1 MAGRGTTLKLIY
13 NFRVFPRYVPRGS
26 AINKGNMKSS
36 IKKLKNCKHS
46 FEVILPAEKVKEAF
60 DEVYADLGKY
70 ASVHGFRRGK
80 APRDLLELH
89 YSKTAKEE
97 VLKKLI
103 PETYEKV
110 LEEHKLD
117 PLGYPDVR
125 DVKLDMKEGFSYKA
139 SVETKPEINLK
150 NYKGLKLKRKSVE
163 VKEEDIAKNLEYLR
177 EMHAQNVPKEGS
189 SEKEKVLPK
198 LDDEFAKDLGFENLE
213 ELKEAIKE
221 NLKAKLEQ
229 ESAIGLEIQII
240 DKLLEGIDFE
250 VPETLVNSEKER
262 LIKDADMHI
271 KYMEALQKKENPD
284 KKFSLEEKD
293 KKELEENAFKQAVR
307 HVKAFFILDKVAQS
321 EKIYLNEEE
330 IDKYIEGLS
339 VQYKKTKDEV
349 RSYLEKGHVM
359 DELAVNMRNKKVME
373 FLLKE
378 AKVE

>member
-1 MAGRGTTLKLIY
+1 
-13 NFRVFPRYVPRGS
+13 
-26 AINKGNMKSS
+26 MKSS

-46 FEVILPAEKVKEAF
+46 FEVSLPAEKVKEAF
-60 DEVYADLGKY
+60 DEVYSDLGKY
-70 ASVHGFRRGK
+70 ASVPGFRQGK

-117 PLGYPDVR
+117 PLGYPDVT

-139 SVETKPEINLK
+139 SIETRPEINLK
-150 NYKGLKLKRKSVE
+150 NNKGLKLKKKSVD
-163 VKEEDIAKNLEYLR
+163 VKEEDLAKNLEYLR
-177 EMHAQNVPKEGS
+177 EMHSQNVPKEGTQ
-189 SEKEKVLPK
+189 EKEKVLPK

-213 ELKEAIKE
+213 KLKEAMRQ

-229 ESAIGLEIQII
+229 DSEADMEVQVINNILDSV
-240 DKLLEGIDFE
+240 DFE

-262 LIKDADMHI
+262 LIKDADMRI

-284 KKFSLEEKD
+284 KKFTLEEKD
-293 KKELEENAFKQAVR
+293 KKELEENAFKQAAR
-307 HVKAFFILDKVAQS
+307 QVKAFFILDKIAQA
-321 EKIYLNEEE
+321 EKIYLKEEE
-330 IDKYIEGLS
+330 INEYVEGIAA
-339 VQYKKTKDEV
+339 QYKKTKDEI
-349 RSYLEKGHVM
+349 RSYLEKGHGM

-378 AKVE
+378 AKIE

>member
-1 MAGRGTTLKLIY
+1 MKL
-13 NFRVFPRYVPRGS
+13 
-26 AINKGNMKSS
+26 S

-46 FEVILPAEKVKEAF
+46 FEVSLPAERVKEAF
-60 DEVYADLGKY
+60 DEVYGDLGKY
-70 ASVHGFRRGK
+70 ANVPGFRQGK

-117 PLGYPDVR
+117 PLGYPDVT

-139 SVETKPEINLK
+139 SIETRPEINLK
-150 NYKGLKLKRKSVE
+150 NYKGLKLKKKGVD
-163 VKEEDIAKNLEYLR
+163 VKEEDLAKNLEYLR
-177 EMHAQNVPKEGS
+177 EMHSQNVPKEGTQ
-189 SEKEKVLPK
+189 EKEKVLPA

-213 ELKEAIKE
+213 KLKEAMRQ

-229 ESAIGLEIQII
+229 DSEADLEVQVINNIL
-240 DKLLEGIDFE
+240 DSVDFE

-262 LIKDADMHI
+262 LIKDAGLRV
-271 KYMEALQKKENPD
+271 KYMEALQKKENP
-284 KKFSLEEKD
+284 KD
-293 KKELEENAFKQAVR
+293 PSAPAALQDQENSSNFLGKKELEENAFKQAAR
-307 HVKAFFILDKVAQS
+307 QVKAFVILDKIAQL
-321 EKIYLNEEE
+321 EKIDLKEEE
-330 IDKYIEGLS
+330 INEYVEGLAA
-339 VQYKKTKDEV
+339 QYKKTKDEIK
-349 RSYLEKGHVM
+349 SYLEKGHGM